1 MKPLFARFVPAMVS
15 EQPASAR
22 DDARLWGGLRS
33 LSHYLEG
40 GMAGEDEVEEDKVEM
55 DEVYSGRRDTA
66 ITLSAV
72 EQARVAVTMRTR
84 EQRRGTITR
93 RNSL

>member
-1 MKPLFARFVPAMVS
+1 
-15 EQPASAR
+15 
-22 DDARLWGGLRS
+22 
-33 LSHYLEG
+33 
-40 GMAGEDEVEEDKVEM
+40 MAGEDEVEEDKVEM
-55 DEVYSGRRDTA
+55 DEVDSGRRDTA

-72 EQARVAVTMRTR
+72 EWARVAVTMRTR